1 MWGLCHA
8 ESSVGVSFCR
18 KKEHCS
24 ISVVPQWYF
33 LLAHGTSSHWTS
45 PFSVLASLVSI
56 KQGNTFHLIY
66 ADLRWVSKTRPRARN
81 DWSKGPI
88 KAKVGYV
95 KWEKEQS
102 MRASFFIVFGTKK
115 HHVTTSH
122 QVMGTVVQISS
133 FHPSQRPELLLV
145 LTFSHR
151 HKYELC
157 PVIPHQ
163 SKVVRPRSCVSVC
176 VSL

>member
-95 KWEKEQS
+95 KWEKSSPWE
-102 MRASFFIVFGTKK
+102 
-115 HHVTTSH
+115 HHFSLYLAQRSIMLQH
-122 QVMGTVVQISS
+122 LIKSSQISS

>member
-1 MWGLCHA
+1 MRTVPCWKFSWGEFLQ
-8 ESSVGVSFCR
+8 
-18 KKEHCS
+18 KKGTLFHKRCAA
-24 ISVVPQWYF
+24 QWYF
-33 LLAHGTSSHWTS
+33 LLAHGSSSHWTS
-45 PFSVLASLVSI
+45 PFSVSASLVSI

-66 ADLRWVSKTRPRARN
+66 ADLCWVSKTRPRVRN

-88 KAKVGYV
+88 KPKSRICIMG
-95 KWEKEQS
+95 KEQC
-102 MRASFFIVFGTKK
+102 MRASFFTEFGTKK
-115 HHVTTSH
+115 HYVTKSH

-145 LTFSHR
+145 LKFSHR
-151 HKYELC
+151 QKYDLC

>member
-45 PFSVLASLVSI
+45 PFSVSASLVSI

-95 KWEKEQS
+95 KWEKSSPWE
-102 MRASFFIVFGTKK
+102 
-115 HHVTTSH
+115 HHFSLYLAQRDVTTSH